1 MRIPRSKGAVSGL
14 VLMVLG
20 AWGALIPLV
29 GPYFNW
35 VIGTDDAW
43 DWTAG
48 RWWLSILPG
57 VVTVIGGAMLFAAAR
72 RREAAIGTWLA
83 AAGGTWFVVG
93 PTVSRLW
100 NDGVSQTGTPYGGT
114 TRQVL
119 EQLTYFSALGAA
131 ILGIS
136 LFALGRMAA
145 WTPRDADLE
154 GGRAY
159 GPDRDETAY
168 DEREPD
174 DGAPLAA
181 DDSSRYRRGLGR
193 RRRGAVGD
201 RTTGTDRTT

>member
-57 VVTVIGGAMLFAAAR
+57 AATVIGGAMLFAAAR
-72 RREAAIGTWLA
+72 RRDAAIGAWLA
-83 AAGGTWFVVG
+83 AAAGTWFVVG

-100 NDGVSQTGTPYGGT
+100 NDGASQTGTPYGGT

-131 ILGIS
+131 ILAIS
-136 LFALGRMAA
+136 MFALGRMAA
-145 WTPRDADLE
+145 WTPRDAGLDDR
-154 GGRAY
+154 RAY
-159 GPDRDETAY
+159 DRDVDEAPYEDRGPD
-168 DEREPD
+168 D
-174 DGAPLAA
+174 DAA
-181 DDSSRYRRGLGR
+181 VAAGDRSRHRRGFAR
-193 RRRGAVGD
+193 RRRGAVPRGD
-201 RTTGTDRTT
+201 RTTGT